1 MADDTEDV
9 SEVGPPQQLPPPF
22 LEVACRSS
30 GKRRRFAAGTE
41 AGFAMRVMNKKLES
55 GSPFA
60 LFIEAVKEGEEAVTF
75 GPKSAL
81 VDYGSGWRLQT
92 VSEVD
97 YAGNLHLLGGSENRG
112 DEGEGFRQ
120 HMARAPFQNAD
131 GSSIV
136 KDGGKP
142 VISLAYLG
150 KILVAFILIFV
161 LGAIFTLALEF
172 LPVLILSINS
182 IM

>member
-97 YAGNLHLLGGSENRG
+97 YAGG